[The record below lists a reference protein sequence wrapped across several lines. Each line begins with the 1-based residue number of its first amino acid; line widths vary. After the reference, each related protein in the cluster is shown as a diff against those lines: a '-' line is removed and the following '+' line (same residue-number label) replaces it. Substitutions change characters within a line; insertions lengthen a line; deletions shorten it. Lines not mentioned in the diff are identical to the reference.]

1 MLSLIGC
8 DSRGLAVVF
17 DIYFLLDLNE
27 DWQIASCSMLMSKLS
42 LSLVTSSKS
51 KFYLEFSLVFRLKTP
66 PRVSLSKLLEITL
79 WIWMVGSFSELC
91 YFFRRLKVPT
101 TAPVVIY
108 LAKLVYV
115 ASLKF
120 IKLLWVLS
128 FRFSSSDA

>member
-1 MLSLIGC
+1 MLILIGC
-8 DSRGLAVVF
+8 DSRGLPVVF
-17 DIYFLLDLNE
+17 GIYFLLDLYE
-27 DWQIASCSMLMSKLS
+27 DWQIANCSMLMSKLS

-66 PRVSLSKLLEITL
+66 PRVSLSKLLEIKLYFWT
-79 WIWMVGSFSELC
+79 VGSFSELC

-108 LAKLVYV
+108 LTKLCYV
-115 ASLKF
+115 ASFKF

-128 FRFSSSDA
+128 FRLSSSDA